1 MKQRELNT
9 ITLTNGSKIDDFA
22 LDFTLPCFGH
32 IELIPKGTDQEVT
45 LANAQDYIDLV
56 LHYTFHETV
65 KI

>member
-1 MKQRELNT
+1 MRESQLEAL
-9 ITLTNGSKIDDFA
+9 TLSNGSKVEDYA

-32 IELIPKGTDQEVT
+32 IELVPEGESRSVT
-45 LANAQDYIDLV
+45 LENAQDYVDLV